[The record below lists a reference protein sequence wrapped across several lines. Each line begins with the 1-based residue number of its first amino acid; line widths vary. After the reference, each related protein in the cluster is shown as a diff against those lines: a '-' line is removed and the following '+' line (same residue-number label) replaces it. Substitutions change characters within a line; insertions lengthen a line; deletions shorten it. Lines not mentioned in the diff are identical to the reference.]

1 MQGKNNMKIVLVLG
15 TGAQGSAVARLLE
28 KEPKV
33 KKIICADYDMKAAEI
48 LSKDLSKAVAV
59 QVNAKNVKDI
69 VRIGQGVDIIVNGLP
84 INFNMTVMNAALELK
99 ANYQDLCMT
108 VIDGKDGVDSTRY
121 MFTEMDKKFREAGV
135 LAITNTGSAPGLAN
149 VLVREISE
157 MFDSVDS
164 IEMNVYEG
172 VWSKKFIPFWW
183 SPDVAFEDMG
193 ETPIQFHNGKYIRTE
208 VFGNPVMMKFPG
220 IDKEIRMVDHN
231 HEEPITMGINSETCL
246 KGAKNILFRYGGPHV
261 ELSQALFNMGFLS
274 KEEREYKGVK
284 YTPFD
289 LVIDHAPDAPKY
301 KEEIEEIIKEG
312 LITEEGAFQVLVKGE
327 KDGKA
332 MTVTAYVN
340 SPGLIEAFKKAG
352 ISHEAYL
359 TGQSAFIFTK
369 MMLEDSV
376 SQKGCIAPEVLDS
389 KARQFFFDEAA
400 KLGITF
406 DKEVKMQDFASQRG

>member
-1 MQGKNNMKIVLVLG
+1 MKVVLVLG

-28 KEPKV
+28 KEPV
-33 KKIICADYDMKAAEI
+33 VDKIICADYDVQAAEI
-48 LSKDLSKAVAV
+48 LAKDLSKAVAV

-84 INFNMTVMNAALELK
+84 INFNMTVMTAALELK

-193 ETPIQFHNGKYIRTE
+193 ETPVQFHNGKFIKTE
-208 VFGNPVMMKFPG
+208 AFGNPVMMKFPG

-231 HEEPITMGINSETCL
+231 HEEPITLGINSETCL

-274 KEEREYKGVK
+274 KKEREYKGVK

-289 LVIDHAPDAPKY
+289 LVIEHSPGAPKY
-301 KEEIEEIIKEG
+301 KEEIEEIIEKG

-327 KDGKA
+327 KDGKP
-332 MTVTAYVN
+332 MTVTSYVN
-340 SPGLIEAFKKAG
+340 APGLIEAYQKAG
-352 ISHEAYL
+352 ISHESYL

-369 MMLEDSV
+369 MMLEDAV

-400 KLGITF
+400 KLDITF
-406 DKEVKMQDFASQRG
+406 DKEVKTQDFASLRG